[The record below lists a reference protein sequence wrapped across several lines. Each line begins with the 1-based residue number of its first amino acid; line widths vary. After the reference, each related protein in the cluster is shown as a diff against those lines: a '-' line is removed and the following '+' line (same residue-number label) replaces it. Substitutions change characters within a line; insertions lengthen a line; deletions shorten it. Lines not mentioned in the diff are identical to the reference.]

1 MQIKRFTLPLLVA
14 LIGLAACGD
23 TLPEQGLI
31 GAGAGAGT
39 ALVLGGSVATGV
51 VVGAAGN
58 VVYCQTTKK
67 C

>member
-1 MQIKRFTLPLLVA
+1 MQIKRFTLLLLVA
-14 LIGLAACGD
+14 ATGLAACGD
-23 TLPEQGLI
+23 TLPQQGLI

-39 ALVLGGSVATGV
+39 ALVLGGSVGTGL

-58 VVYCQTTKK
+58 VAYCQATKK

>member
-1 MQIKRFTLPLLVA
+1 MQIKRFTIPLLAA
-14 LIGLAACGD
+14 LTGLSACGD
-23 TLPEQGLI
+23 TIAQQGLI

-39 ALVLGGSVATGV
+39 ALVLGGSVGTGL

-58 VVYCQTTKK
+58 VAYCQATKR